1 MDLVT
6 AGLRDDAV
14 HVAGGDTG
22 AGQDLN
28 AAGGVLD
35 HLTHGVGAQGHVGLL
50 PTGEDAGDA
59 QLDEHIQHFLP
70 VGDHVDGPVEHGLL
84 TGLLSQLGQDAG
96 ALLVQRTVLMEETED
111 QTVGAVGQELL
122 GVLDGGGKLRIGV
135 AEAALTGTDHGHDLH
150 AGLPLGDDQ
159 LANGGSEAAVEEIAV
174 ELNPVGARLVG
185 LAVGLTLGIIAAWKH
200 NSGIDY
206 FTMVIAVLGV
216 SVPNFVVAAL
226 LQYYVGLQWGILP
239 VAFWTNWACSV
250 LPSIALSFSATAMF
264 ARFIRTEMLDV
275 LEQDYITTARA
286 KGLSQFKVLMV
297 HAVRNSII
305 PVVTILGP
313 VVVNLLTGS
322 LAVESI
328 YSVPGIGS
336 LFVDCIKNNDYSTI
350 MGITVFYSAFYIFVI
365 MVVDI
370 LYSVIDPRIRIQGS
384 KEG

>member
-1 MDLVT
+1 MLKYIGKRLVYLVLTLLIIVT
-6 AGLRDDAV
+6 ATFFLMKKLPGTPFDTERFSMLAPEQQEIMLEKYGLNDPEPVQYVKYLGNLLR
-14 HVAGGDTG
+14 GDLGTSFLYTG
-22 AGQDLN
+22 RPVSDVIFSRLGPS
-28 AAGGVLD
+28 VL
-35 HLTHGVGAQGHVGLL
+35 VGLQ
-50 PTGEDAGDA
+50 A
-59 QLDEHIQHFLP
+59 
-70 VGDHVDGPVEHGLL
+70 VLL
-84 TGLLSQLGQDAG
+84 
-96 ALLVQRTVLMEETED
+96 
-111 QTVGAVGQELL
+111 
-122 GVLDGGGKLRIGV
+122 
-135 AEAALTGTDHGHDLH
+135 
-150 AGLPLGDDQ
+150 
-159 LANGGSEAAVEEIAV
+159 
-174 ELNPVGARLVG
+174 G

-206 FTMVIAVLGV
+206 FTMIVAVLGV

-226 LQYYVGLQWGILP
+226 LQYYVGLKWHILP
-239 VAFWTNWACSV
+239 VAFWESWASSV

-350 MGITVFYSAFYIFVI
+350 MGITIFYSAFYMFVI
-365 MVVDI
+365 LVVDV

>member
-1 MDLVT
+1 MIKYIGKRLVYLVLTLLIIITITFFLMKQLPGTPFDAERFSSLPPEQQEQMLEKYGLNDPVPVQYVKYLGNLLRGDLGTSFLYTNRSVT
-6 AGLRDDAV
+6 DVIFSRLGPSML
-14 HVAGGDTG
+14 
-22 AGQDLN
+22 
-28 AAGGVLD
+28 
-35 HLTHGVGAQGHVGLL
+35 VGLQ
-50 PTGEDAGDA
+50 A
-59 QLDEHIQHFLP
+59 
-70 VGDHVDGPVEHGLL
+70 VLL
-84 TGLLSQLGQDAG
+84 
-96 ALLVQRTVLMEETED
+96 
-111 QTVGAVGQELL
+111 
-122 GVLDGGGKLRIGV
+122 
-135 AEAALTGTDHGHDLH
+135 
-150 AGLPLGDDQ
+150 
-159 LANGGSEAAVEEIAV
+159 
-174 ELNPVGARLVG
+174 G
-185 LAVGLTLGIIAAWKH
+185 LAVGLTLGIIAAWRH

-206 FTMVIAVLGV
+206 FTMILAVLGV

-226 LQYYVGLQWGILP
+226 LQYYLAVQLHVFP
-239 VAFWTNWACSV
+239 VAFWTSWACSI

-336 LFVDCIKNNDYSTI
+336 LFVDSIKNNDYATI
-350 MGITVFYSAFYIFVI
+350 MGITIFYSAFYIFVI
-365 MVVDI
+365 MIVDI

-384 KEG
+384 KER